1 MPQFDFLINWPLIFS
16 LIIVLFIFCSII
28 TKLFIEIIKLQKIR
42 AKIVELKKTDPT
54 EKFLKLK
61 DICFFPKKK

>member
-16 LIIVLFIFCSII
+16 LIFILIIFCII
-28 TKLFIEIIKLQKIR
+28 TLKIFIELIKLQKMR
-42 AKIVELKKTDPT
+42 AKIVELKKTNLT

-61 DICFFPKKK
+61 DICFFPQK